1 MAGSGRELNGEHQMR
16 DPSGVSW
23 GIPPPRNSK
32 SKGKGLIKMLGTA
45 IIAILLKTFPL
56 TSVPNEG

>member
-16 DPSGVSW
+16 DPLGVSW

-32 SKGKGLIKMLGTA
+32 SKGKVLIKMLGTA
-45 IIAILLKTFPL
+45 IIAILLKTIP
-56 TSVPNEG
+56 